1 MQTQLSYMKKLL
13 LLLIFV
19 IVVLDVLSQT
29 NSVYSRDVDVVIPSE
44 RNKKHLNFLKDKY
57 DVPSVSNM
65 YDCSS
70 MHGKS
75 FDNMFVGFNYA
86 YMSDPQHSFGLTIGQ
101 VERVGWFFSAM
112 TGLGNQAFRAE
123 IECDEHGF
131 VDNEMQYY
139 SGNVSNSRYSFIGGV
154 MIRVAEPFALKLG
167 AGYGVKELAWETDD
181 GQWIR
186 NTYYSYKGIE
196 FDAGFQII
204 MKYVN
209 FSIDII
215 TNEFN
220 ALEFKLGVGVNI

>member
-1 MQTQLSYMKKLL
+1 MKKLL

-19 IVVLDVLSQT
+19 IVALDVLSQT
-29 NSVYSRDVDVVIPSE
+29 NSVYSRDLDVVIPSE

-123 IECDEHGF
+123 IECDERGF

-167 AGYGVKELAWETDD
+167 AGYGAEALAWETYN
-181 GQWIR
+181 GKWIR
-186 NTYYSYKGIE
+186 NSYYSHKGIE
-196 FDAGFQII
+196 FDVGLQVLI
-204 MKYVN
+204 KSVN
-209 FSIDII
+209 LSFDVIS
-215 TNEFN
+215 NSFN
-220 ALEFKLGVGVNI
+220 TLELKLGLGVNIHK